1 MALLPHLSRRA
12 LLRGMGT
19 ALALPWMESLLPR
32 WTVPG
37 GGAEPLRLV
46 YLYVPNGVHMA
57 DWRPAESGRDFTL
70 PFILEPLQPL
80 RRQVTVISGLVHDK
94 ARPNG
99 DGPGDHAR
107 AAAAFLTGVQPLK
120 KDGQVR
126 LGISADQVAA
136 QAIGQR
142 TRFRSLELG
151 VDASGNAGQCDSGYA
166 CAYSSNVSWQSETT
180 PADKEIN
187 PRLVFDRLFRGGG
200 GDEAGATS
208 AERIQRRRSVLD
220 FVQEDAQRLRARLSN
235 ADKAKLEEYFGGV
248 RELER
253 RIEQAEEG
261 LVMEVGDE
269 LRPAG
274 VPREYGEHLRL
285 LMDLL
290 VLALKTDSTRIATL
304 MFANEGSDRAY
315 RQLEVSEGH
324 HDLSHHGRDARK
336 QEQIRKINRF
346 HVEQLAYLLQ
356 KLEDERAGGGSLLD
370 SCMVVYGSAISDGD
384 RHNHDDLPV
393 LLCGGGGGLRPGQHL
408 TVEPTPMNNLHLALL
423 DRMEVRVPAL
433 GDGTGRLAG
442 I

>member
-1 MALLPHLSRRA
+1 MKSPQLSRRA
-12 LLRGMGT
+12 LLRGIGT
-19 ALALPWMESLLPR
+19 ACALPWLESLLPR
-32 WTVPG
+32 LTSS
-37 GGAEPLRLV
+37 AAAEEPLRLI
-46 YLYVPNGVHMA
+46 YLYVPNGVHME
-57 DWRPAESGRDFTL
+57 DWRPAATGRSFAL
-70 PFILEPLQPL
+70 PWILEPLEPI
-80 RRQVTVISGLVHDK
+80 RKQVTVITGLVHDK
-94 ARPNG
+94 ARANG

-120 KDGQVR
+120 QDGQVR
-126 LGISADQVAA
+126 LGASADQVAA

-166 CAYSSNVSWQSETT
+166 CAYSSNISWQSETT

-187 PRLVFDRLFRGGG
+187 PRLVFDRLFRGGAEG
-200 GDEAGATS
+200 EADASS
-208 AERIQRRRSVLD
+208 AERLRRRRSVLD
-220 FVQEDAQRLRARLSN
+220 FVQDDAQRLRARLSN
-235 ADKAKLEEYFGGV
+235 TDKAKLEEYFTGV

-253 RIEQAEEG
+253 RVEQAEDG
-261 LVMEVGDE
+261 MVLEVGDE

-274 VPREYGEHLRL
+274 TPRDYGEHLRL

-315 RQLEVSEGH
+315 RQLEVNDGH
-324 HDLSHHGRDARK
+324 HSLSHHGRDARK
-336 QEQIRKINRF
+336 VEQIRKINRF
-346 HVEQLAYLLQ
+346 HAEQLSYLLQ
-356 KLEDERAGGGSLLD
+356 KMESERAGSGSLLD
-370 SCMVVYGSAISDGD
+370 QCMLVYGSGISDGD

-408 TVEPTPMNNLHLALL
+408 SVDPATPMNNLHLSLL
-423 DRMEVRVPAL
+423 DRMGVRVPAL
-433 GDGTGRLAG
+433 GDGTGRLEG